1 MNFNH
6 KQLTE
11 YVYCMTNKSFNPN
24 IVKIGWTTNDPY
36 IRAQQLYTTGVPTPF
51 TIEFIIKTYDGR
63 ALETRIHTH
72 LARLRESTSREFFNI
87 SVQELRNV
95 LTNTLHLILTL
106 PEPII
111 THERN
116 TSTHQPTN
124 MRFERCSKQIMQ
136 IYQKTSCSRQN
147 ITQSQITSATNTNT
161 DNIFEMFQYTP

>member
-6 KQLTE
+6 KQQTE

-24 IVKIGWTTNDPY
+24 IVKIGWTTNYPY

-63 ALETRIHTH
+63 TLETRIHTH
-72 LARLRESTSREFFNI
+72 LARLRQSNSREFFNI

-95 LTNTLHLILTL
+95 LTNTLHLTLTL

-111 THERN
+111 NHERT
-116 TSTHQPTN
+116 TSTLKQTN
-124 MRFERCSKQIMQ
+124 TRFERCSKQIMQ
-136 IYQKTSCSRQN
+136 IFQQSTGPQQN
-147 ITQSQITSATNTNT
+147 ITQSQITSDTNTNT